1 MLAGTALVV
10 PPVFAIQTDEDARLD
25 AFFEAVFQR
34 SLDRIPT
41 RQSSLGIRRDQD
53 KWDDVGEARE
63 LEGHRLLEHD
73 ATALKGF
80 DVTKLS
86 VQAQL
91 SHRMYTRSTDLALRA
106 FKWQIGRAS
115 WRARVCHYVSYSGAA
130 VQLKKK

>member
-1 MLAGTALVV
+1 MRISDWSSDVCSSDLLAGTALVV

-34 SLDRIPT
+34 SLDRSPT

-63 LEGHRLLEHD
+63 LEGHRLLEQD

-80 DVTKLS
+80 DE
-86 VQAQL
+86 
-91 SHRMYTRSTDLALRA
+91 
-106 FKWQIGRAS
+106 IGRAS
-115 WRARVCHYVSYSGAA
+115 CRERV
-130 VQLKKK
+130 